1 MLQAIIEGVIEYGFQ
16 AVGWAVLKV
25 FTLGRYEGFRS
36 ADMFREGAVGLG
48 VVVLLGYGAYRWW
61 PL

>member
-1 MLQAIIEGVIEYGFQ
+1 MLQAIIEVVFEYGFQ

-36 ADMFREGAVGLG
+36 EDMFREGAVGLG
-48 VVVLLGYGAYRWW
+48 VVLTVGYGAYRWW
-61 PL
+61 LL